1 MKKKLHPRRTLRR
14 LHRVLCL
21 TLMVLSLTTM
31 LIPFAAAADLDGGLS
46 SRGTIGNITD
56 TTSAADPDTGL
67 SGGTSANLTDTTS
80 AVEVIPDGD
89 YLVALKNDKTKGWNI
104 GFAST
109 QIDKATMIVD
119 NLGDRELHER
129 FRVVNHGGGMIS
141 IHPLHALDLS
151 LNALYGA
158 ACRYGST
165 VTLHNFEP
173 NDLASYWMPIKNADG
188 SFTLKNAACS
198 YVIELASN
206 KYTIGNSFRLYP
218 RSLTKSSQTFWF
230 IPVSSPTGV
239 VIPDGD
245 YQIGLYNDKT
255 RGFNIGFASTQ
266 IDKASLILDN
276 LDNREL
282 HEIFRV
288 VNHGGGLITI
298 HPLHALNLCLNS
310 MYGAACRRGSNITLH
325 NFEEGDMASY
335 WRPIKNTDGSI
346 TLKNAASG
354 YVIDL
359 SGNNYSIGNR
369 FINYSNTGNKSN
381 QAYWFMPVTSEQ
393 AKIQARLNQLM
404 DGSYGNNTYKTGTT
418 YTGPY
423 SSQQCKGFARTVHS
437 ILFGYDIGS
446 TKNKPNNYQI
456 NINSATTALVGSL
469 TELSKKSDSTVR
481 NLLAAARP
489 GDFIQ
494 VRRSHGGSHSMI
506 FLSSD
511 ANGVKVYECNVD
523 GRNGIRTATISWS
536 QFRSSN
542 AAVSVYTARDYRL
555 H

>member
-1 MKKKLHPRRTLRR
+1 MKKNLHPRRTLRQM
-14 LHRVLCL
+14 HRVLCL

-56 TTSAADPDTGL
+56 TTSAI
-67 SGGTSANLTDTTS
+67 
-80 AVEVIPDGD
+80 EVISDGD
-89 YLVALKNDKTKGWNI
+89 YLVSLKNDKTKGWNI

-119 NLGDRELHER
+119 NLGNRELHEI

-173 NDLASYWMPIKNADG
+173 GDLASYWMPIKNADG
-188 SFTLKNAACS
+188 SFTLKNAA
-198 YVIELASN
+198 
-206 KYTIGNSFRLYP
+206 
-218 RSLTKSSQTFWF
+218 
-230 IPVSSPTGV
+230 
-239 VIPDGD
+239 
-245 YQIGLYNDKT
+245 
-255 RGFNIGFASTQ
+255 
-266 IDKASLILDN
+266 
-276 LDNREL
+276 
-282 HEIFRV
+282 
-288 VNHGGGLITI
+288 
-298 HPLHALNLCLNS
+298 
-310 MYGAACRRGSNITLH
+310 
-325 NFEEGDMASY
+325 
-335 WRPIKNTDGSI
+335 
-346 TLKNAASG
+346 SG
-354 YVIDL
+354 YVINL
-359 SGNNYSIGNR
+359 SGNNYSIGSHL
-369 FINYSNTGNKSN
+369 INYSNTGNKSN
-381 QAYWFMPVTSEQ
+381 QAFWFMPVTSEQ

-404 DGSYGNNTYKTGTT
+404 DGSYGNNTYKVGTT

-446 TKNKPNNYQI
+446 TKSKPNNYQI
-456 NINSATTALVGSL
+456 NINSSTTSLVGSL
-469 TELSKKSDSTVR
+469 TELSKKSDSMVR
-481 NLLAAARP
+481 NLFAAARI

-494 VRRSHGGSHSMI
+494 VRRQHSGSHSMI

-511 ANGVKVYECNVD
+511 ANGVRVYECNVA
-523 GRNGIRTATISWS
+523 GRNGIRVATISWS

>member
-1 MKKKLHPRRTLRR
+1 MKKNLHPRRILRQM
-14 LHRVLCL
+14 HRVLCL

-56 TTSAADPDTGL
+56 TTSAI
-67 SGGTSANLTDTTS
+67 
-80 AVEVIPDGD
+80 EVISDGD
-89 YLVALKNDKTKGWNI
+89 YLVSLKNDKTKGWNI

-119 NLGDRELHER
+119 NLGNRELHEI

-173 NDLASYWMPIKNADG
+173 GDLASYWMPIKNADG

-230 IPVSSPTGV
+230 MPVNPPSGV
-239 VIPDGD
+239 VIPDGN

-255 RGFNIGFASTQ
+255 RGWNIAFGSTE
-266 IDKASLILDN
+266 IDKAAMIVDYLEN
-276 LDNREL
+276 LEA
-282 HEIFRV
+282 HEIFTVINRNGFV
-288 VNHGGGLITI
+288 TI
-298 HPLHALNLCLNS
+298 HPTHAPNLCINS
-310 MYGAACRRGSNITLH
+310 QLGAACRKGSNITLH

-335 WRPIKNTDGSI
+335 WIPIKNADGSF
-346 TLKNAASG
+346 TLKNAACS
-354 YVIDL
+354 YVIEL
-359 SGNNYSIGNR
+359 ASNKYTIGNSFR
-369 FINYSNTGNKSN
+369 LYPRSLTKSS
-381 QAYWFMPVTSEQ
+381 QTFWFMPVTSEQ

-404 DGSYGNNTYKTGTT
+404 DGSYGNNTYKVGTT

-446 TKNKPNNYQI
+446 TKSKPNNYQI
-456 NINSATTALVGSL
+456 NINSSTTSLVGSL
-469 TELSKKSDSTVR
+469 TELSKKSDSMVR
-481 NLLAAARP
+481 NLFAAARI

-494 VRRSHGGSHSMI
+494 VRRQHSGSHSMI

-511 ANGVKVYECNVD
+511 ANGVRVYECNVD
-523 GRNGIRTATISWS
+523 GRNGIRVATISWS